1 MECFVRAKLLFHQKR
16 HTAQSLH
23 MTCLQTCSL
32 SPLNSKRLEEV
43 TLKLLEIF
51 FTFSC
56 SGTMQ
61 SDDGRRE
68 RRESV
73 SLNWPFLSRG
83 NHFCAVLSLIAPFL
97 YIAQI
102 SRATLLALQPDTTS
116 NYSKPPLSQFRYR
129 ATGLL
134 KKGWPCFLKVALPDL
149 ASSSEL
155 AFREFCKFIWQLN
168 IRRSRRIHFVRA
180 QLGVLILPY
189 RTAVDGECST
199 IPPATSK

>member
-73 SLNWPFLSRG
+73 SLNLPFLSRG

-102 SRATLLALQPDTTS
+102 SRATLLALQP
-116 NYSKPPLSQFRYR
+116 
-129 ATGLL
+129 LL

-168 IRRSRRIHFVRA
+168 IRRHIYFVILGLGTGPARRTHFAISDGSRWRMLYH
-180 QLGVLILPY
+180 
-189 RTAVDGECST
+189 ST
-199 IPPATSK
+199 CH